1 VKPEV
6 TSLIFFVISN
16 FYSHIAYTHFPIG
29 SLLPQPEEHGL
40 LEAFVRELG
49 ASKPCEFIFAFGG
62 IFFLFASIC

>member
-1 VKPEV
+1 L
-6 TSLIFFVISN
+6 S
-16 FYSHIAYTHFPIG
+16 FPIFI
-29 SLLPQPEEHGL
+29 LTLLIPIFPLDRFLPQPEEHGL